1 MNNCI
6 EYLLRED
13 GKFKDISSNVFYD
26 FFDNKD
32 IMKFRKDTHIFRHAS
47 NEALDEKSKW
57 SKDKKQFYIRLGIIM
72 ITAIYN
78 DIYWF

>member
-1 MNNCI
+1 M
-6 EYLLRED
+6 LKKED
-13 GKFKDISSNVFYD
+13 TFKDISTSVFYD

-57 SKDKKQFYIRLGIIM
+57 SSDKKQFYIRLGIIM
-72 ITAIYN
+72 VTAIYN
-78 DIYWF
+78 DIFHFF